1 MKAKWVRLAIGRKI
15 DAWIKSITDE
25 ELRKLVSENV
35 IVTGGCIVSMLLGE
49 PVNDFDVYLRNEETA
64 GRLAEY
70 YVAKFKQNPPQTFKN
85 NPEKLV
91 AIHAKREDGRIK
103 IVVKSSGIA
112 SETGSN
118 EYQYF
123 EQAHGDEEQVEFVEA
138 VASEVKAEAEKKP
151 EGEKYR
157 PIFLSSNC
165 ITLSEKVQVIFR
177 FYGEPEAIHAN
188 YDFAH
193 CTCFWDSKT
202 RLLHLPNNALEAI
215 LAKDLRYLGGSKYP
229 ICAMVRTRKFIKQGW
244 NITAGQ
250 MLKIAW
256 GINGLNLTDINVLED
271 QLVGVDTAYFTQ
283 LIEMLRQKDPDKV
296 DAAYLMEV
304 IDKIF

>member
-15 DAWIKSITDE
+15 DYWLKSITDE
-25 ELRKLVSENV
+25 SLRSQVKDNV

-49 PVNDFDVYLRNEETA
+49 PVNDFDIYLRDKSTA
-64 GRLAEY
+64 LALAKY
-70 YVAKFKQNPPQTFKN
+70 YVDKFKKNPPQSFKN
-85 NPEKLV
+85 DPEKLV
-91 AIHAKREDGRIK
+91 AISVREDGERIK

-112 SETGSN
+112 SVTGSN

-123 EQAHGDEEQVEFVEA
+123 EQAHGDEEQAEFVEA
-138 VASEVKAEAEKKP
+138 VASEVKAETERKP
-151 EGEKYR
+151 DGDKYR
-157 PIFLSSNC
+157 PVFLSANC
-165 ITLSEKVQVIFR
+165 ITLSDKVQVIFR
-177 FYGEPEAIHAN
+177 FFGEPEAIHSN

-193 CTCFWDSKT
+193 CTCYWDSKT
-202 RLLHLPNNALEAI
+202 RKLTLPSEALEAI
-215 LAKDLRYLGGSKYP
+215 LARDLRYLGQSKYP
-229 ICAMVRTRKFIKQGW
+229 ICAMVRIRKFIKRGW

-256 GINGLNLTDINVLED
+256 DINKLDLNSIAVLED
-271 QLVGVDTAYFTQ
+271 QLVGVDTAYFVQ
-283 LIEMLRQKDPDKV
+283 LIEMLRQKDPEKV